1 MVKGVEGNDSMRRKF
16 EQMLREAQNKI
27 CSAVEELDGEGTF
40 RQDVWERENGG
51 GGISRVM
58 AGGKVWEKAGCSL
71 SVVYGSMP
79 QEALASA
86 TERGVDRAKGMEP
99 GERVP
104 FFACG
109 LSSVMHPRNPMAPTM
124 HFNYRYFETDGGV
137 WWFGGGTDI
146 TPAYLFEEDMAH
158 FHGAISASAT
168 RGHRTM
174 TWVVSFS
181 SLSRF
186 GPRRGRRGVSERPQS
201 RRWRLHETAPPRR
214 RPRDPT
220 GVYVVIRTPSARR
233 PIAAETARRATVS
246 TIAGPELLRRLE
258 AVQRQR
264 RALHEALPGHAHLL
278 HRV

>member
-1 MVKGVEGNDSMRRKF
+1 MARRLLALAVSATALQAPHAKAPTAPLQATATAPAKTGPTWDDHVAIPEAPDTMVKGVEGNDSMRRKF

-137 WWFGGGTDI
+137 
-146 TPAYLFEEDMAH
+146 
-158 FHGAISASAT
+158 
-168 RGHRTM
+168 
-174 TWVVSFS
+174 
-181 SLSRF
+181 
-186 GPRRGRRGVSERPQS
+186 
-201 RRWRLHETAPPRR
+201 
-214 RPRDPT
+214 
-220 GVYVVIRTPSARR
+220 
-233 PIAAETARRATVS
+233 
-246 TIAGPELLRRLE
+246 
-258 AVQRQR
+258 
-264 RALHEALPGHAHLL
+264 
-278 HRV
+278 

>member
-1 MVKGVEGNDSMRRKF
+1 MARRLLALAVSATALQAPHAKAPTAPLQATATAPAKTGPTWDDHVAIPEAPDTMVKGVEGNDSMRRKF

-137 WWFGGGTDI
+137 WWFGGGI
-146 TPAYLFEEDMAH
+146 VAASVPAFDK
-158 FHGAISASAT
+158 
-168 RGHRTM
+168 
-174 TWVVSFS
+174 
-181 SLSRF
+181 SR
-186 GPRRGRRGVSERPQS
+186 
-201 RRWRLHETAPPRR
+201 
-214 RPRDPT
+214 
-220 GVYVVIRTPSARR
+220 
-233 PIAAETARRATVS
+233 
-246 TIAGPELLRRLE
+246 
-258 AVQRQR
+258 RQR
-264 RALHEALPGHAHLL
+264 RVAELRE
-278 HRV
+278 